1 MNCGVSLLH
10 HQDGLLPALQ
20 QALLACLDLLHLHLS
35 LIQDL
40 LGLLGLFLLRDDLSS
55 EDVLL
60 LLQPLA
66 FLVHGVN
73 QQILSLLDLLQVAH
87 IVLRSEGFLLGDGD
101 IRLELQ
107 IVVLDLVVVLH
118 EVLELLLGLVCL
130 ALQHVG
136 FFLLGLAELVDLGQ
150 FLL

>member
-1 MNCGVSLLH
+1 M
-10 HQDGLLPALQ
+10 PALQ

-73 QQILSLLDLLQVAH
+73 QQILPLLDLLQVGH

-107 IVVLDLVVVLH
+107 VVVLDLVVVLH
-118 EVLELLLGLVCL
+118 EVLELLLGLVRL

-136 FFLLGLAELVDLGQ
+136 FLLLGLAELVDLGE